1 MKFFIPHAKD
11 KKQAEKVLRG
21 IIKFA
26 EKTIGW
32 NVTNRR
38 IFGLNYTHEGKK
50 YYSEVG
56 KLDDRV
62 NEEVIAILESYTY
75 FVCTPNRGVLR
86 GGPVLV
92 GKEEVNRIIDFEE

>member
-11 KKQAEKVLRG
+11 KKQAEEVLQG

-38 IFGLNYTHEGKK
+38 IFSLNYAHEGKK